1 MVDCC
6 LLQSHRELAQS
17 QMLPDQK
24 LGLKQHWAA
33 LLRQRV
39 QESLSVQAPTLVV
52 HQALQAASRLHN
64 HQQLGFSQA
73 PGYV

>member
-1 MVDCC
+1 MLV
-6 LLQSHRELAQS
+6 LENRELAQS

-24 LGLKQHWAA
+24 LELKQHWAA
-33 LLRQRV
+33 LLRQKV

-52 HQALQAASRLHN
+52 HQALQAAARLHN
-64 HQQLGFSQA
+64 HQQVGFSQA